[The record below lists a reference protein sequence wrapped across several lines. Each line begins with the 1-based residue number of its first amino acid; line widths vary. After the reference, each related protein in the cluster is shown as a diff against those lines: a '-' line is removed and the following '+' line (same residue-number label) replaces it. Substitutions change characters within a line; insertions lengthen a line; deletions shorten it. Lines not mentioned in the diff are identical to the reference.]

1 MANNEM
7 ALSERNEAAAVM
19 TEAVSTRET
28 AQIQAQ
34 MVIAQ
39 KCKRNELA
47 AIERIMN
54 DCRRP
59 GLAEKAVYTYARGG
73 NDISGPSI
81 HLAKAIAKRWGNM
94 MSGIVELEQR
104 RGESVCE
111 AYALDLETNYKE
123 SKIFTVPHIRYTKKG
138 TVKLEDPRDI
148 YELVANNG
156 SRRERA
162 CILSV
167 IPGDIVEDAVEEC
180 IKTMKTHAD
189 TSPENVKKMLDM
201 FREKYGVTKTQIEKR
216 IQRRID
222 AITPA
227 QMVNLRNI
235 YNSLKDGMSI
245 PEEWFEPETAP
256 ETTAAPKTGAEKAAA
271 ALNKVVA
278 PKEPAATAS
287 APADDDLSDFA
298 PMISAEISKSGA
310 PVTVDGVL
318 EFVRKQR
325 IALTMD
331 SDFGQIVN
339 LAAEAE
345 LV

>member
-7 ALSERNEAAAVM
+7 VIRESNEAAAVM

-39 KCKRNELA
+39 KCRRNELA

-73 NDISGPSI
+73 TDISGPSI

-123 SKIFTVPHIRYTKKG
+123 SKIFTVPHVRYTKKG
-138 TVKLEDPRDI
+138 TTRLEDPRDI

-167 IPGDIVEDAVEEC
+167 IPGDVVEDAVEEC
-180 IKTMKTHAD
+180 IKTMRTHAD

-235 YNSLKDGMSI
+235 YNSIKDGMSS
-245 PEEWFEPETAP
+245 PEEWFEPDAVNVE
-256 ETTAAPKTGAEKAAA
+256 
-271 ALNKVVA
+271 
-278 PKEPAATAS
+278 S
-287 APADDDLSDFA
+287 APASKSGAAKAEAALKSSSVSYAPGESNAADNLSDFV
-298 PMISAEISKSGA
+298 PMIRAEIEKYGA

-318 EFVRKQR
+318 RYVRKNGV
-325 IALTMD
+325 ALAMD
-331 SDFGQIVN
+331 SDFASIVN
-339 LAAEAE
+339 AAAEDE
-345 LV
+345 IQ

>member
-7 ALSERNEAAAVM
+7 VLHETTEAPAVM
-19 TEAVSTRET
+19 AEAVSTRET

-39 KCKRNELA
+39 KCRRNELA

-73 NDISGPSI
+73 TDISGPSI

-123 SKIFTVPHIRYTKKG
+123 SKIFTVPHVRYTKRG
-138 TVKLEDPRDI
+138 TTRLEDPRDI

-167 IPGDIVEDAVEEC
+167 IPGDVVEDAVEEC

-201 FREKYGVTKTQIEKR
+201 FHEKYGVTKTQIEKR

-235 YNSLKDGMSI
+235 YNSLKDGMSS
-245 PEEWFEPETAP
+245 PEEWFEPEVS
-256 ETTAAPKTGAEKAAA
+256 ETTAAAPKTGAEKAAA
-271 ALNKVVA
+271 ALN
-278 PKEPAATAS
+278 AATAKTAA
-287 APADDDLSDFA
+287 APAADDLSDYA
-298 PMISAEISKSGA
+298 QMIGAAISKSGA
-310 PVTVDGVL
+310 PVTVQGVMD
-318 EFVRKQR
+318 FIRKQR
-325 IALTMD
+325 LAVTMD
-331 SDFGQIVN
+331 SDFAQIVN